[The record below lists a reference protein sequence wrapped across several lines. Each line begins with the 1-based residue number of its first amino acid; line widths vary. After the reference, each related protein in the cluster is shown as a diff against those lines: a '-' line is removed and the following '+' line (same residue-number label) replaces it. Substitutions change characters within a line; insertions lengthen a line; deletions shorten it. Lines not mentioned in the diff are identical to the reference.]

1 MKKSKLIV
9 PVILTLVVSAC
20 VKYNA
25 GSGNG
30 SPVKTTSLTIT
41 ATNRV
46 AGAMNDSLVIGGTG
60 FVTDTSMDIVTVNGV
75 RAPILSA
82 TASEIIAK
90 IPVRAFSGN
99 IVVQVGGRSATGP
112 KFQYLVTTGVVSTF
126 AGNPNLGPGYKDGV
140 GTNARFF
147 GPVALALDSTGNLFV
162 ADLLN
167 RRIRKITTQNAAV
180 TTFAGNGT
188 YGDKDGDGISAEFG
202 SINGIAITKN
212 GSVYVSDAD
221 FDVIRAISTDGTLVT
236 TVAGEAGQQGYSNN
250 TYLTSLFN
258 KPMGLTFDNV
268 GNLIIVDQGNNV
280 LRELPIPSS
289 TYVSTLTMGTNGNF
303 NQINGITYNARNSD
317 VYVADAGSNQIKAF
331 SVTAVNYTNFG
342 NGTLGYLNGIHGAP
356 VEFNRP
362 QGLAVDNDFNI
373 YVADTF
379 NNCIR
384 MIDNQYNVT
393 TLVGSTE
400 VGLVDGTGA
409 AAKFNEP
416 NAVVVD
422 NVNHYLY
429 VADTGNHCIRKVVL
443 E

>member
-1 MKKSKLIV
+1 MRTLKLII
-9 PVILTLVVSAC
+9 PVILTLLISAC
-20 VKYNA
+20 VKTDT
-25 GSGNG
+25 GTGNG
-30 SPVKTTSLTIT
+30 KPGKGATLTIT
-41 ATNRV
+41 GTNRV
-46 AGAMNDSLVIGGTG
+46 EGAMNDSLVIGGTG
-60 FVTDTSMDIVTVNGV
+60 FTTDTSKDIVTINDV

-82 TASEIIAK
+82 TATEIIAK

-99 IVVQVGGRSATGP
+99 IVVHVGGQSVTGP
-112 KFQYLVTTGVVSTF
+112 MFQYLVTTGVVSTF
-126 AGNPNLGPGYKDGV
+126 AGNTNLGPGFSDGI

-147 GPVALALDSTGNLFV
+147 GPVALALDSTGDLYV

-167 RRIRKITTQNAAV
+167 RRIRKITLQNASV

-188 YGDKDGDGISAEFG
+188 YGDEDGDGASAEFG
-202 SINGIAITKN
+202 SINGIAVAKN
-212 GSVYVSDAD
+212 GAVYVADAD
-221 FDVIRAISTDGTLVT
+221 YNVIRAISTDGTLVT
-236 TVAGEAGQQGYSNN
+236 TIAGQAGQSGYSNN
-250 TYLTSLFN
+250 TALTSLFN
-258 KPMGLTFDNV
+258 KPMGLTFDNT

-280 LRELPIPSS
+280 LRELTTSS
-289 TYVSTLTMGTNGNF
+289 MDVTSLTTGTNGNF

-331 SVTAVNYTNFG
+331 SVTAVYYTYFG
-342 NGTLGYLNGIHGAP
+342 NGILGYLNGIKGAP

-362 QGLAVDNDFNI
+362 QGLAFDNNYNV

-400 VGLVDGTGA
+400 SGLADGTGA

-416 NAVVVD
+416 YTVVVD
-422 NVNHYLY
+422 NINHYLY
-429 VADTGNHCIRKVVL
+429 VADTGNSCIRKVVL